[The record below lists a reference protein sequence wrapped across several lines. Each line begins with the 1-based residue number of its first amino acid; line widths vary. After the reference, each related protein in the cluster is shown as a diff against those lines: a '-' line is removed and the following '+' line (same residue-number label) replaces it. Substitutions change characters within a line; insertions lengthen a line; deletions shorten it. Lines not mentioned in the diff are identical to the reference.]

1 MKKYLTLLLLLV
13 SVCFYGQEEEK
24 EIVIEG
30 FYKISLGGGGHALF
44 PIVNNTVKGPINLE
58 IERYKIPNGFVN
70 TARVRIKGKKLRAKY
85 NYDCY
90 YVKNRIVVDEVTLI
104 DTTMLMEKFL
114 KKHADEKKEVL
125 NEGEERIEYFEG
137 EGFYNE
143 RYGELYFVELKDG
156 EVTDTLGICFEG
168 RASRKHSEV
177 YPDKFT
183 ANGVY
188 VKGSG
193 FKITGR
199 SYGLS
204 GEYNSQFN
212 ISELKVIDTNYTF
225 YNYQQERKNK
235 EKQGVVEVEG
245 FYKINGRE
253 NLFFPLKDSLV
264 QVPIIV
270 DLKNNKLPDVFVN
283 TSFVRLKG
291 KLIEQRSFF
300 ESYFTKY
307 TIEVDEIIEVDNNH
321 LLEDY
326 LKKYQIYK
334 TELKEDE
341 QRLEYF
347 EEEGYYSGPFEG
359 HTFVWIK
366 DREYKGEGWAF
377 FDEDV
382 KQNVVVEGK
391 MGLGIKS
398 SFNRGIYMKVKG
410 IRTYGKR
417 YGHFGGWK
425 SQVNISKVEEFD
437 INKSL
442 WEFIEGKIR
451 ENGFYKDDGE
461 KITFPKIL
469 EQGKTYAF
477 KAVAVCDCTLEAKRT
492 GGYIDYTFTEKD
504 GADIKNSFSG
514 RLITNPWTY
523 DKEQSENSWFN
534 YRITYESVET
544 ESRVYDSSKFTVQV
558 YREKDENG
566 NITIAIEDYINQ
578 REFGLTEVKN

>member
-30 FYKISLGGGGHALF
+30 FYKVSLGGGGHALF
-44 PIVNNTVKGPINLE
+44 PVVNNTVKGPINLE
-58 IERYKIPNGFVN
+58 IEHYKIPHGFVN
-70 TARVRIKGKKLRAKY
+70 TARVRVKGKISRAKY
-85 NYDCY
+85 GYDCY

-125 NEGEERIEYFEG
+125 NEGEERIEYFES

-143 RYGELYFVELKDG
+143 RYEELYYVELKDG
-156 EVTDTLGICFEG
+156 EIADTLGICFEG
-168 RASRKHSEV
+168 RASSKHSEV
-177 YPDKFT
+177 YPDKYN
-183 ANGVY
+183 ADGVY
-188 VKGSG
+188 IKGTG

-199 SYGLS
+199 SYGFPDL
-204 GEYNSQFN
+204 YDTQFN
-212 ISELKVIDTNYTF
+212 ICELKVIDTNYTF
-225 YNYQQERKNK
+225 YNYQQERKDK
-235 EKQGVVEVEG
+235 EKQGIVEIEG

-270 DLKNNKLPDVFVN
+270 NLKNNKLPDSFVN

-307 TIEVDEIIEVDNNH
+307 TIEVDGIVEVDTNI

-326 LKKYQIYK
+326 LKKYQVYK

-341 QRLEYF
+341 ERVAYF
-347 EEEGYYSGPFEG
+347 EKEGYYAGPFEG

-366 DREYKGEGWAF
+366 DKEYEGEGWAF

-382 KQNVVVEGK
+382 KQSVVVEGK

-398 SFNRGIYMKVKG
+398 SFNKGIYMKVKG

-425 SQVNISKVEEFD
+425 SQINISKVEEFD

-442 WEFIEGKIR
+442 WEFIELKIR
-451 ENGFYKDDGE
+451 KNGFYKGRRQ
-461 KITFPKIL
+461 KLIFPKIL
-469 EQGKTYAF
+469 EEGKKYTF
-477 KAVAVCDCTLEAKRT
+477 KAVAVCNCMLEVKRT

-514 RLITNPWTY
+514 RLVANPWTY
-523 DKEQSENSWFN
+523 DKEPNNNTWDN
-534 YRITYESVET
+534 YQVTYESIET
-544 ESRVYDSSKFTVQV
+544 ESRVYDNSKFTVQV

-566 NITIAIEDYINQ
+566 NIRIAIEDYINN
-578 REFGLTEVKN
+578 REFGLTQVKN

>member
-1 MKKYLTLLLLLV
+1 MKKYLALLLLLV
-13 SVCFYGQEEEK
+13 SVCFYGQD
-24 EIVIEG
+24 
-30 FYKISLGGGGHALF
+30 
-44 PIVNNTVKGPINLE
+44 TVE
-58 IERYKIPNGFVN
+58 
-70 TARVRIKGKKLRAKY
+70 
-85 NYDCY
+85 
-90 YVKNRIVVDEVTLI
+90 
-104 DTTMLMEKFL
+104 
-114 KKHADEKKEVL
+114 
-125 NEGEERIEYFEG
+125 
-137 EGFYNE
+137 
-143 RYGELYFVELKDG
+143 ELK
-156 EVTDTLGICFEG
+156 
-168 RASRKHSEV
+168 
-177 YPDKFT
+177 
-183 ANGVY
+183 
-188 VKGSG
+188 
-193 FKITGR
+193 
-199 SYGLS
+199 
-204 GEYNSQFN
+204 
-212 ISELKVIDTNYTF
+212 
-225 YNYQQERKNK
+225 
-235 EKQGVVEVEG
+235 G

-270 DLKNNKLPDVFVN
+270 NLKNNKLPDGFVN

-307 TIEVDEIIEVDNNH
+307 TIEVDGIVEVDTNI

-326 LKKYQIYK
+326 LKKYQVYK

-341 QRLEYF
+341 QRLAYF
-347 EEEGYYSGPFEG
+347 EEEGYYTGSFEG

-366 DREYKGEGWAF
+366 DKEYEGEGWPF

-382 KQNVVVEGK
+382 KQSVVVEGK

-425 SQVNISKVEEFD
+425 NQINISEVEEFD

-442 WEFIEGKIR
+442 WEFIELKIR
-451 ENGFYKDDGE
+451 ENGFYKDRRQ
-461 KITFPKIL
+461 KLTFPNIL
-469 EQGKTYAF
+469 EEGKAYTF

-514 RLITNPWTY
+514 RLIANPWTY
-523 DKEQSENSWFN
+523 DSEPNNNTWDN
-534 YRITYESVET
+534 YRVTYESVET
-544 ESRVYDSSKFTVQV
+544 ESRVYDNSKFTVQV

-578 REFGLTEVKN
+578 REFGLTQVKN